1 MSAAIPLQ
9 RERLSP
15 RLAAR
20 WARKNLFS
28 SPLNTLLTVVAAAVL
43 VLVAR
48 GLLRWML
55 TTADW
60 SPVTQNLRLFM
71 LGQYPA
77 EQAWRV
83 GAIVWLANFFIGVT
97 WGRFGGTVGTF
108 AKASA
113 VVFVCLAL
121 LPLTPQELPLLARV
135 GLLANPVLIVLGYL
149 LGRYVMRGG
158 RWVLIGWLL
167 FAVAAVLLV
176 AGIGRGGVLPAVE
189 SSLWGGLL
197 LTFLL
202 AFVGIAASLPV
213 GILLALGRQ
222 SSLPLVRLLCTT
234 FIEVVRGVPLVTILF
249 MASILLPLFLPQQVR
264 IDRVLRAV
272 LGIALFAS
280 AYMAENVRGGLAAI
294 PPGQYEAAKAVGLNG
309 VLTMLL
315 IVLPQALRIVIPA
328 IVGQFIALFMDT
340 TLVVIVGLLD
350 LLGVGKVVVQGNPE
364 WLTRQAEVYLFV
376 AAVFWIFTFSM
387 SFASRRLETALGVGK
402 R

>member
-1 MSAAIPLQ
+1 MNAALPLQ
-9 RERLSP
+9 RAKLSP

-28 SPLNTLLTVVAAAVL
+28 SPLNTLLTVVAVALLAWL
-43 VLVAR
+43 AR
-48 GLLRWML
+48 GLLNWMIN
-55 TTADW
+55 TADW

-71 LGQYPA
+71 VGQYPS
-77 EQAWRV
+77 EQVWRV
-83 GAIVWLANFFIGVT
+83 AAVVWLANLLLGVT
-97 WGRFGGTVGTF
+97 WGRVGGTVGAF

-113 VVFVCLAL
+113 AAFVLLAL
-121 LPLTPQELPLLARV
+121 LPLSPQELSLPARIGLAV
-135 GLLANPVLIVLGYL
+135 NPVLVGVGYL
-149 LGRYVMRGG
+149 LGRYVVRGG
-158 RWVLIGWLL
+158 RWILVGWLL

-176 AGIGRGGVLPAVE
+176 SGVRGDPTLPAIE
-189 SSLWGGLL
+189 SGLWGGLL
-197 LTFLL
+197 LTFTL
-202 AFVGIAASLPV
+202 AIVGIAASLPV

-222 SSLPLVRLLCTT
+222 SSLPLVRWLCTT

-264 IDRVLRAV
+264 IDRVVRAI
-272 LGIALFAS
+272 LGITLFAS

-309 VLTMLL
+309 FLTMLL

-350 LLGVGKVVVQGNPE
+350 LLAVGKVVVQGNPE
-364 WLTRQAEVYLFV
+364 WLTRQAEVYLFI
-376 AAVFWIFTFSM
+376 AAVFWVFTFSM
-387 SFASRRLETALGVGK
+387 SFASRRLEKALGVGK

>member
-1 MSAAIPLQ
+1 MSAVLPLQ
-9 RERLSP
+9 REKP
-15 RLAAR
+15 TPQGAVR

-28 SPLNTLLTVVAAAVL
+28 SPLNTLLTVVTTAVL
-43 VLVAR
+43 VLLAR
-48 GLLRWML
+48 GLLRWAF

-71 LGQYPA
+71 IGQYPP
-77 EQAWRV
+77 EQAWRIA
-83 GAIVWLANFFIGVT
+83 AIVWLANLLLGVT
-97 WGRFGGTVGTF
+97 WGRFGGTVGAF

-113 VVFVCLAL
+113 VAFLLLAL
-121 LPLTPQELPLLARV
+121 LPLTPQEMPLLARV
-135 GLLANPVLIVLGYL
+135 GLAANPVLIALGYL
-149 LGRYVMRGG
+149 LGRFVVRRG
-158 RWVLIGWLL
+158 RWLLVGWLL
-167 FAVAAVLLV
+167 FAAAAVLLV
-176 AGIGRGGVLPAVE
+176 TGVGRSRVLPAVE

-197 LTFLL
+197 LTFTL
-202 AFVGIAASLPV
+202 AIVGIAASLPV
-213 GILLALGRQ
+213 GILLALGRR

-249 MASILLPLFLPQQVR
+249 MASILLPLFLPQEVR
-264 IDRVLRAV
+264 MDRVVRAV
-272 LGIALFAS
+272 LGITLFAS

-294 PPGQYEAAKAVGLNG
+294 PPGQYEAARAVGLNG
-309 VLTMLL
+309 FLTMLL

-350 LLGVGKVVVQGNPE
+350 LLAVGKAVVQGNPE
-364 WLTRQAEVYLFV
+364 WLARQAEVYLFV
-376 AAVFWIFTFSM
+376 AMVFWIFTFSM